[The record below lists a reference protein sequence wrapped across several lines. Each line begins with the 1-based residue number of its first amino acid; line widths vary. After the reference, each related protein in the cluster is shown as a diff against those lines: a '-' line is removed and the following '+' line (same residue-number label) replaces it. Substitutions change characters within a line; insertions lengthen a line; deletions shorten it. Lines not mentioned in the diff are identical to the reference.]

1 MGGNASLVTSNG
13 GMEDMSSVKHAGE
26 NEQSKSIEQPVLPK
40 SISQIG
46 GNKRK
51 CFISKSY
58 YEKSILILFV

>member
-13 GMEDMSSVKHAGE
+13 AMEDMSSVKHTGE

-46 GNKRK
+46 GKIK
-51 CFISKSY
+51 KVLY
-58 YEKSILILFV
+58 HQKLQ

>member
-13 GMEDMSSVKHAGE
+13 GMENASSVKHGGE

-46 GNKRK
+46 GNNKRMR
-51 CFISKSY
+51 FISKNLPFAI
-58 YEKSILILFV
+58 SI